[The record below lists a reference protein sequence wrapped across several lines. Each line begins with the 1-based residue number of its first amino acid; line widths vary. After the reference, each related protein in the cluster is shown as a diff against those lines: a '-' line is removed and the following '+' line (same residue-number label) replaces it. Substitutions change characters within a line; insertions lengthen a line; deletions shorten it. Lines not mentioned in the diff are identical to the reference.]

1 MSIRIFFLAALCLI
15 WVASGSAQT
24 FSFTADTVARYGEA
38 GELVVF
44 HAMFENLLDDTQS
57 IHFHVDAYDF
67 PDTNWTIGIC
77 NQAGCFPPGITDVDY
92 TYEARARDT
101 LVSFDVRMTEVGD
114 SGHFSTTLTA
124 AVDPENP
131 QTIHF
136 TIYKGSDVVLH
147 QRAIPEASGFV
158 TSYPNPFNNETT
170 LEFSMA
176 RSEATDLVIYDLLGR
191 EVVRI
196 VDGERLNPGVHRLQ
210 WSGTNRDGISLPSG
224 VYFVGLRHRDELR
237 THRLYLLR

>member
-1 MSIRIFFLAALCLI
+1 MSMHTFLLPFLVFI
-15 WVASGSAQT
+15 WVMSGNAQT
-24 FSFTADTVARYGEA
+24 FSFTADTVARYAEA
-38 GELVVF
+38 ESLVVF
-44 HAMFENLLDDTQS
+44 HAVFENLLDDTQS
-57 IHFHVDAYDF
+57 IHFHVDADF

-77 NQAGCFPPGITDVDY
+77 IEGGCLPPGITDVDY
-92 TYEARARDT
+92 TYEACARDT
-101 LVSFDVRMTEVGD
+101 LVSFDVRMTEIGD

-124 AVDPENP
+124 AGDPEHP
-131 QTIHF
+131 QTIQF

-147 QRAIPEASGFV
+147 QRTIPQARGLV

-191 EVVRI
+191 EVARI
-196 VDGERLNPGVHRLQ
+196 LDGERLNPGIHRLR

-224 VYFVGLRHRDELR
+224 IYFVGLRHGDELR

>member
-1 MSIRIFFLAALCLI
+1 MNMRTFLAVIFLFI
-15 WVASGSAQT
+15 WVMSGSAQT

-38 GELVVF
+38 EQLVVF
-44 HAMFENLLDDTQS
+44 HAVFENLLDDTQS

-77 NQAGCFPPGITDVDY
+77 AAGSCFPPGIADVDY
-92 TYEARARDT
+92 TYEACARDT
-101 LVSFDVRMTEVGD
+101 LVSFDVRMTEIGD

-124 AVDPENP
+124 AVDPEHP

-136 TIYKGSDVVLH
+136 TIYKGTDFVAR
-147 QRAIPEASGFV
+147 QRTIPEASGFV

-170 LEFSMA
+170 LEFSIA
-176 RSEATDLVIYDLLGR
+176 SSGATELVIYDLLGR
-191 EVVRI
+191 EVARLL
-196 VDGERLNPGVHRLQ
+196 DGERLNPGIYRLR
-210 WSGTNRDGISLPSG
+210 WSGTNHDGISLPSG
-224 VYFVGLRHRDELR
+224 IYFARLRLRDELR